1 MDYQNHPYDTQP
13 ESFYQPRRSRNM
25 ETASLVM
32 GILAIALFCCMY
44 PPLICGSLSIVLGL
58 LSRGG
63 EETLTSR
70 AKTGITLGGI
80 ALGLF
85 LGLVVYAIVE
95 LTNYFGGFPDMIRI
109 MYDLY
114 QQYGDDSMALYQELM
129 QYMQ

>member
-1 MDYQNHPYDTQP
+1 MDYQNHPYYTQP
-13 ESFYQPRRSRNM
+13 EPFNNPRRSRNM

-32 GILAIALFCCMY
+32 GILALALFCCMY
-44 PPLICGSLSIVLGL
+44 PPLICGSISIVLGL

-70 AKTGITLGGI
+70 AKAGITLGTI

-85 LGLVVYAIVE
+85 LVLLVFSVVYLSIC
-95 LTNYFGGFPDMIRI
+95 FGGFSNMVHT

-114 QQYGDDSMALYQELM
+114 QQYGDDSMALYQAMM